1 MLYNHHCHC
10 EQGGTPPRGNPE
22 NWQCTLFTGLLRFTR
37 NDKGDKEPGNSTPL
51 SLRARR
57 NAAARQSRKSDNVH
71 YLLDCFTAFAMTK
84 EIKCPV
90 LNKKSPRVRGLDNQT
105 LMLIH
110 MRRAI
115 WQRCSFQHTH
125 CLIPRMGNVPA
136 LPLTHRPVC
145 N

>member
-57 NAAARQSRKSDNVH
+57 NAAARQSRKATMFIIYWIAS
-71 YLLDCFTAFAMTK
+71 LR
-84 EIKCPV
+84 
-90 LNKKSPRVRGLDNQT
+90 SQ
-105 LMLIH
+105 
-110 MRRAI
+110 
-115 WQRCSFQHTH
+115 
-125 CLIPRMGNVPA
+125 
-136 LPLTHRPVC
+136 
-145 N
+145 